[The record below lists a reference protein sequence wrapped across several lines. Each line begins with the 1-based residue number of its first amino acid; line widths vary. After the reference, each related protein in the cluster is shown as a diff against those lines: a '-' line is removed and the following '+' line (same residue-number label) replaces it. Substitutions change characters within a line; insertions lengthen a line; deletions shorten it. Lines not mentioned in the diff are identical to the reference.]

1 MYNTL
6 LRMWV
11 NNKIQ
16 EEGLRKAVDKF
27 HWITEEQ
34 YATIIA
40 TPRKNA

>member
-1 MYNTL
+1 MYYTL
-6 LRMWV
+6 LRMWI
-11 NNKIQ
+11 NNKIT
-16 EEGLRKAVDKF
+16 EEGLRKCVDTY